1 MAEQFARMGSMDD
14 KPTPEGKQAKRRMSA
29 KILEAKEFYEGTR
42 GSKAREARKKSV
54 INDKELEE
62 DKDKAPP
69 KSAEG
74 EGVEQKSE
82 EVVTEATPKAAENA
96 PDEAQAESP
105 EAAEEGEV
113 EAEEKLKKEPEET
126 PKPENTED
134 GPEKT
139 AEEPAE
145 AATAKQPEIKAEQEE
160 KDKQPEEE
168 PPKPENTEDSP
179 EKTAEEPAEAAPA
192 KGADS
197 AETKAD
203 ELKQET
209 AHEANDRTAN
219 AGAEP
224 EAKVETAETPEVPE
238 KEEAQKTVEPIEE
251 TDAPVLEQQV
261 TVVPTEGHN
270 VGVVEKKTI
279 LVETTPFGL
288 TSSNLLVLRVWGAAK
303 EAGVSVGD
311 RITKVNKVEV
321 TKNREMKELFADS
334 AVPFEM
340 EFIVGDESSAEK
352 AKSVLARL
360 EEQELEQKKDTFV
373 SRRQSEAAS
382 DRKARGVLSEK
393 VYKKS
398 GLLGSGTRYLKMH
411 GKCIFYAHDE
421 KTIDTAEKLEVLEKE
436 HREGKSKKKK
446 IVVIPVENIV
456 GVVETAEGGM
466 KLTVKLAKGS
476 REYIFASTGKSFFK
490 KWSEAIKGA
499 QSE

>member
-1 MAEQFARMGSMDD
+1 MSETSPRARKSETRVSMMAEQFARMGSMDD

-134 GPEKT
+134 G
-139 AEEPAE
+139 
-145 AATAKQPEIKAEQEE
+145 
-160 KDKQPEEE
+160 
-168 PPKPENTEDSP
+168 P